1 MAFLVPTPVSLLQ
14 ALQVARQF
22 LLQQA
27 TGLSSPSSNE
37 GKQPAVQVS
46 PEDVRVSPVTSPSP
60 GRAGLQLWD
69 SANPCHLRGWSTPG
83 VKCSGNLQ
91 RFLSWEV
98 FFVCVGKGKGLGWG
112 GHCVSPRFGTGR
124 HRVSQGWSIPGS
136 MLGAVRVA
144 RGWKRGK
151 NPLGLE
157 SRPVQRPSWD
167 GDLRHWQENR
177 VWVGTSCSCRDG
189 NLAFAPLL
197 CQGKGA
203 ENGQERGEI
212 WREGEAGRSKA
223 QAMGSDNLNSCAEG
237 LSLQAN

>member
-1 MAFLVPTPVSLLQ
+1 MLWKPPEVSFL
-14 ALQVARQF
+14 
-22 LLQQA
+22 
-27 TGLSSPSSNE
+27 G
-37 GKQPAVQVS
+37 G
-46 PEDVRVSPVTSPSP
+46 
-60 GRAGLQLWD
+60 
-69 SANPCHLRGWSTPG
+69 
-83 VKCSGNLQ
+83 
-91 RFLSWEV
+91 
-98 FFVCVGKGKGLGWG
+98 FFCVCGKGERVGMGRSL
-112 GHCVSPRFGTGR
+112 CVTTVWDRETQIFPRLEHPR
-124 HRVSQGWSIPGS
+124 I
-136 MLGAVRVA
+136 GAVRVA
-144 RGWKRGK
+144 RGWKREKILWDWSQGRS
-151 NPLGLE
+151 
-157 SRPVQRPSWD
+157 SRMGQRPSWD